1 MNYGIGN
8 VKGKSKSLFT
18 TTTAPTESGGVITL
32 ATTDIIESGFKVG
45 DYLAYVDSG
54 NISALYS
61 ISAISSGTATLS
73 LVGAFGGGGGKQL
86 YQHNIKIEETN
97 VKALVQIINDS
108 PSLMNTCELIGQ
120 WLTNNIGYV
129 ESYSANGCL
138 YDSTNKAC
146 FIYGIKAHSDYT
158 SRFYL
163 NYSYTVDSQ
172 TELKTSTKLIRS
184 TDNPTI
190 VDKVIAL

>member
-8 VKGKSKSLFT
+8 VKDKSKSLFT

-73 LVGAFGGGGGKQL
+73 LVGAFGGGGGGKKYKHIVRVLQEGSYGYTISFETDDNTAL
-86 YQHNIKIEETN
+86 TGDTWETYWANHSSLVDKNFVCCGFSSGKNIT
-97 VKALVQIINDS
+97 
-108 PSLMNTCELIGQ
+108 
-120 WLTNNIGYV
+120 GYRIV
-129 ESYSANGCL
+129 LANG
-138 YDSTNKAC
+138 YYKQSIYTDSVTPVNWGFSASSLKNDDV
-146 FIYGIKAHSDYT
+146 F
-158 SRFYL
+158 
-163 NYSYTVDSQ
+163 
-172 TELKTSTKLIRS
+172 EL
-184 TDNPTI
+184 
-190 VDKVIAL
+190 